1 MNWGGPEFV
10 LGIIAIATLG
20 GILKTWVRAQHGLP
34 EHEHR
39 GRRGRRATEDTAEV
53 ERLKAENARL
63 TDRLEASEDRLAVLT
78 GAGGNVRKKGE
89 ATSEQHRDHRHL
101 HGIDESQLEEAA
113 EELAA
118 TKQPDVFSG

>member
-34 EHEHR
+34 EREHR
-39 GRRGRRATEDTAEV
+39 GRRGRRAAEDTAEV

-63 TDRLEASEDRLAVLT
+63 TDRLEASEDRLAVLERIVT
-78 GAGGNVRKKGE
+78 DKSYSLASEIEALREEPARLRNKGNV
-89 ATSEQHRDHRHL
+89 Q
-101 HGIDESQLEEAA
+101 
-113 EELAA
+113 
-118 TKQPDVFSG
+118 